1 MHPVH
6 QVHQTGNKP
15 KMVNAPEGVNQVILT
30 KVQRFLTKKVAK
42 TFAST
47 NYKLPFIN
55 ANNFH

>member
-1 MHPVH
+1 
-6 QVHQTGNKP
+6 
-15 KMVNAPEGVNQVILT
+15 MVNAPEGLNQVILR

-47 NYKLPFIN
+47 YYKLPLIN